1 MDHYLWV
8 FGIVLAI
15 VTMESCAMT
24 CLKRAG
30 EGWHWFFA
38 GVLFYVGVAALL
50 TQTLKIGGLAIVN
63 ALWSG
68 LSVMSTTTIGILYFK
83 EKLHLH
89 DFLAVAMIGAGVI
102 IIRFTN

>member
-1 MDHYLWV
+1 MDQYVWI

-15 VTMESCAMT
+15 VALESCAMT

-30 EGWHWFFA
+30 DGWHWFFA
-38 GVLFYVGVAALL
+38 GVFFYIGVAALL
-50 TQTLKIGGLAIVN
+50 TQSLKLGGLAIVN

-83 EKLHLH
+83 EKLHMH

-102 IIRFTN
+102 IIRFTD